1 MQTVL
6 QRLCICVGHA
16 RINWQTI
23 SLRVLVMLLV
33 FAMEG
38 MSGLAQTSG
47 TGAVAGTL
55 TDPSGATVADAQVKV
70 TSVATGEARRVLSGA
85 IGSFYVGLLLPG
97 QYNVEVSSAGFRTAY
112 SPSVSVIVGSTTR
125 LDVRLQIGVVAEKV
139 TVESGAEQI
148 QTESSA
154 LGHVTNE
161 KQVQDLPLATR
172 NYTQIIALNP
182 NVQSDV
188 WNSSALGN
196 GGSVSGASS
205 VLVSNGGTFNDN
217 GYQMNGVGINDLGS
231 NGTGSGGV
239 ALPNPDTI
247 QEFRV
252 QTGQFDASYGRNA
265 GANVDVITKGG
276 TNDFHG
282 SAWEFFRNTALNAN
296 TFFRNANG
304 QPRPVLQQNQF
315 GFALG
320 GPIQKNKLLFFVS
333 YEGNRQRNGLDRQCS
348 DTVTEPPITNDRS
361 AAALGALFAGQ
372 AGANGG
378 TAILADGSNINPVAL
393 ALLQFK
399 LPNGQYVIPSPQR
412 VNSSLPFDSQGTS
425 AFSVT
430 CPFTDN
436 QFMTNADY
444 QISER
449 SKLTA
454 RFFFSDNAF
463 SYTLPGTSSSGA
475 SVPGFPQTF
484 PFGYRNF
491 SLTHT
496 YVFSSNLVN
505 QAEVAFHRVNQHS
518 TTGVPFLFSD
528 VGATVPSF
536 DNNRPQISMDF
547 PSPTGLELGGNGQ
560 AVTIAQNTFTY
571 QDSISWIRGRHRLRF
586 GGGVVREQYNNVGYK
601 NIAAFSPLTWADFLL
616 GMSAAQNGSAFS
628 NLFISFDNPGL
639 FDRAYRAW
647 ETNAYVQDDV
657 QLAKRLTVNLGLRYD
672 RLGCISDA
680 LGRNSTIDLALLD
693 PNPPPAGTIAGTVVP
708 SNYTGPMPPGVAR
721 ARNGCAMN
729 GDGQNTW
736 NPRVGFA
743 WQLPHTDRLVLRGGY
758 GVYHSRYVGQAAIQL
773 LGNSPFSVARFS
785 VGTSNAAATNQVPFD
800 LNVPT
805 LPSFIPYSPTT
816 QNFLF
821 FFDPKFRPPMLQQY
835 SLGLQMQITPS
846 SVLEV
851 GYSGSR
857 GLHQVIVRDSNQ
869 AGIASPA
876 NPIRGETMNTLA
888 NLSLRTPY
896 RGFFPGPQEIQSAG
910 STWYNALLASFNK
923 RVTHGLQVQ
932 MSYTFAKQLS
942 NSYQQSIGFNGGNVL
957 GDSNN
962 LRQSYGPDFYV
973 RPHRFVVNYT
983 YELPGPK
990 GQTSLK
996 GELLGGWALSSVVV
1010 VQAGHFMTAQFF
1022 NGASVYG
1029 NFSDRASLSGTCK
1042 PGQYVNSGGVR
1053 SHLNNYINA
1062 SCFVPPAVFSAD
1074 DPAALGFGNSATG
1087 IFNGPGQNNWDMAVL
1102 KQFPVRW
1109 PREATSLEFRA
1120 EFFNAFNHAQFS
1132 DPDSN
1137 YGDSTFGQISST
1149 SVNPRLIQFALKL
1162 SF

>member
-1 MQTVL
+1 
-6 QRLCICVGHA
+6 
-16 RINWQTI
+16 
-23 SLRVLVMLLV
+23 MLLV
-33 FAMEG
+33 FAMEA
-38 MSGLAQTSG
+38 MTALAQTSG

-55 TDPSGATVADAQVKV
+55 TDPSGAIVAEAFVKV
-70 TSVATGEARRVLSGA
+70 TSVATGEARRVSSGPNGA
-85 IGSFYVGLLLPG
+85 YYVGLLLPG
-97 QYNVEVSSAGFRTAY
+97 QYNVQVSSAGFRTADA
-112 SPSVSVIVGSTTR
+112 PNVPVVVGSTTR
-125 LDVRLQIGVVAEKV
+125 LDIRLEVGGVAEKV
-139 TVESGAEQI
+139 TVESAVEQI

-154 LGHVTNE
+154 LGHVTSE

-182 NVQSDV
+182 NVHSDV

-247 QEFRV
+247 EEFRV

-296 TFFRNANG
+296 TFFRGANG

-315 GFALG
+315 GFTLG
-320 GPIQKNKLLFFVS
+320 GPIQRNKLLFFVS

-348 DTVTEPPITNDRS
+348 DTVTSAPITDNRS

-372 AGANGG
+372 SGANGG

-399 LPNGQYVIPSPQR
+399 LPNGQYVIPSPQT
-412 VNSSLPFDSQGTS
+412 VNPSLPFDSQGTS
-425 AFSVT
+425 AFSVA

-449 SKLTA
+449 SKLAA
-454 RFFFSDNAF
+454 RFFFSNNAF
-463 SYTLPGTSSSGA
+463 SYTLPGTSSAGA

-496 YVFSSNLVN
+496 YIFNPNLLN
-505 QAEVAFHRVNQHS
+505 QAEIAFHRVNQHS

-528 VGATVPSF
+528 VGATVPGY
-536 DNNRPQISMDF
+536 DNDRPQINFDF
-547 PSPTGLELGGNGQ
+547 PSSTGVELGGNGQ
-560 AVTIAQNTFTY
+560 AVTIAQNTYTI
-571 QDSISWIRGRHRLRF
+571 QDSISWVRGRHRLRF

-601 NIAAFSPLTWADFLL
+601 NIANVGYLSWADFLL
-616 GMSAAQNGSAFS
+616 GMSAAQNGSANS
-628 NLFISFDNPGL
+628 NVFLSYDNPGL
-639 FDRAYRAW
+639 FDRGYRAW
-647 ETNAYVQDDV
+647 ETNAYAQDDV
-657 QLAKRLTVNLGLRYD
+657 QLTKTLTVNIGLRYD

-680 LGRNSTIDLALLD
+680 LGRNSTIDLSLLD
-693 PNPPPAGTIAGTVVP
+693 PNPPAGGTITGTVVP
-708 SNYTGPMPPGVAR
+708 SNYTGPVPAGVTR
-721 ARNGCAMN
+721 ARNGCAMD

-743 WQLPHTDRLVLRGGY
+743 WKLPGTDRFVLRGGY

-773 LGNSPFSVARFS
+773 LGNSPFSLGRLS
-785 VGTSNAAATNQVPFD
+785 VGTSNAAATSQVPFD

-835 SLGLQMQITPS
+835 SLGVQMQVTPS

-876 NPIRGETMNTLA
+876 DPIRGETTNTLA

-896 RGFFPGPQEIQSAG
+896 QGFFPGPQEIQSAG
-910 STWYNALLASFNK
+910 NTWYNALLASFNK
-923 RVTHGLQVQ
+923 RFTRRLQAQ
-932 MSYTFAKQLS
+932 LSYTFAKQLS
-942 NSYQQSIGFNGGNVL
+942 NSYQQSIGFDGGNVL

-973 RPHRFVVNYT
+973 RPHRFVANYT
-983 YELPGPK
+983 YELPGPA

-996 GELLGGWALSSVVV
+996 GELLGGWAVSSVVV
-1010 VQAGHFMTAQFF
+1010 IQAGHFLTAQFF

-1042 PGQYVNSGGVR
+1042 PSQYVNSGGVR
-1053 SHLNNYINA
+1053 NHLNNYINA
-1062 SCFVPPAVFSAD
+1062 NCFAPPAAFSSD
-1074 DPAALGFGNSATG
+1074 DPNALGFGNSGTG
-1087 IFNGPGQNNWDMAVL
+1087 IFTGPGQNNWDIAVL
-1102 KQFPVRW
+1102 KHFPVRW
-1109 PREATSLEFRA
+1109 PREASSLEFRA
-1120 EFFNAFNHAQFS
+1120 EFFNAFNHTQFS

-1149 SVNPRLIQFALKL
+1149 SVNPRLIQFALKF